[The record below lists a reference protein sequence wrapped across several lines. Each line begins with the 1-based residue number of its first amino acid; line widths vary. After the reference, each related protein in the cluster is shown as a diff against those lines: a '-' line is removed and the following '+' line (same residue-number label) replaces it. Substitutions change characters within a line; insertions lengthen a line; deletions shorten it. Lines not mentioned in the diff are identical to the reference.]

1 MRTGRFMDV
10 QSISSSVRSKFS
22 RIRKVKKMKKL
33 LFFMIITLGLGLSSC
48 KKESPDPGYFA
59 GIAAKGYY
67 DLLLEGKYKE
77 YVAGFNMPNR
87 ISEGYHEQLLMNA
100 QMFVEQQ
107 NEEHQGLK
115 KVDIIS
121 AKADTAHHVADVF
134 LAFTYG
140 DSTKEQI
147 VVPMVQ
153 IKNEWKMR

>member
-1 MRTGRFMDV
+1 
-10 QSISSSVRSKFS
+10 
-22 RIRKVKKMKKL
+22 MKKL
-33 LFFMIITLGLGLSSC
+33 LFFMIIALGLGLSSC

-87 ISEGYHEQLLMNA
+87 ISEGYHEQLLLNA

>member
-1 MRTGRFMDV
+1 
-10 QSISSSVRSKFS
+10 
-22 RIRKVKKMKKL
+22 MKKL
-33 LFFMIITLGLGLSSC
+33 LFFIMVLGGLGLSSC

-67 DLLLEGKYKE
+67 DLLLEGKYQE
-77 YVAGFNMPNR
+77 FVAGYQQRNR
-87 ISEGYHEQLLMNA
+87 IPKGYQEQLLLNA

-107 NEEHQGLK
+107 KEDHKGMRS
-115 KVDIIS
+115 VDIIS

-134 LAFTYG
+134 LSLAYV

-153 IKNEWKMR
+153 VDGDWKMR